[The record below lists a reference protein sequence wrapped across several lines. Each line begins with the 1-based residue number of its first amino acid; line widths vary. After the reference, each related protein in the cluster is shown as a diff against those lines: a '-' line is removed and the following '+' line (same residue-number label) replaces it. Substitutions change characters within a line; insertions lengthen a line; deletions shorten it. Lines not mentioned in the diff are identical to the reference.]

1 MSVRILSCL
10 LLVLTAFLGRSQYVC
25 GQNQCVRV
33 TSAADIYE
41 NVALHIGGVYP
52 VDDAFGWMRRNLKK
66 GKLCSTKAPMP
77 ALECTTDSTFST
89 FFLQK
94 AQDGYVICRDTLF
107 LAVKNTNDLE
117 WVKSKSKAT
126 VWLVSELDEEG
137 GFAFKNKSDEDYALV
152 LNYVVWEESDPKNKE
167 YFYGNYKNKNYP
179 IYLYEILKEGTQEFS
194 EDGKVLSLSGRW
206 TAQGISNI
214 DWQKAQVLDLSSA
227 KLPEDLEDFRFRPKD
242 VHTMVVVNA
251 SQMQKIPES
260 WDWVLL
266 KSEDGLSLFRQSVL
280 SDEKAFA
287 NLLDFGCKEEQ
298 IVYRRHLVGDGAYET
313 LCLPFSWRVPE
324 DFLAYQPEELAND
337 TLVLAPIEK
346 VPAGQA
352 VLVKPK
358 SGDIEE
364 IVVYSEAC
372 IIQSKEMASDILTGN
387 MQILQTSDKDAVFFL
402 NPEGLHFV
410 PAPSGSKLKPFRAFL
425 KAKE

>member
-10 LLVLTAFLGRSQYVC
+10 LLVLTAFLGRPQYVC

-33 TSAADIYE
+33 TSAADIPE

-52 VDDAFGWMRRNLKK
+52 VDDTFGWMRRNLKK
-66 GKLCSTKAPMP
+66 GKLCCTEAPMP
-77 ALECTTDSTFST
+77 ALECMVESTLPT

-137 GFAFKNKSDEDYALV
+137 GFAFKNSGMKDYALV
-152 LNYVVWEESDPKNKE
+152 LNKTTITQNNTDTLGH
-167 YFYGNYKNKNYP
+167 FFGNYKNREYP
-179 IYLYEILKEGTQEFS
+179 IYLYEITTEKHQEFS
-194 EDGKVLSLSGRW
+194 EDGRVLSLSGHW
-206 TAQGISNI
+206 TAQEISNI

-227 KLPEDLEDFRFRPKD
+227 KLPEDFEDFRFRPKD
-242 VHTMVVVNA
+242 VHTMIVVNA
-251 SQMQKIPES
+251 SQMQKVPKS

-287 NLLDFGCKEEQ
+287 FVLDFGCEKEQ

-324 DFLAYQPEELAND
+324 DFLAYQPEKLAND

-352 VLVKPK
+352 VLLKPK

-387 MQILQTSDKDAVFFL
+387 MQMLQTSDKDAVFFL